1 LTLRNEH
8 GDGIGDIRLGGYYD
22 TSNVLGYTS
31 RERDE
36 LSPSDPSDSAALAIL
51 PAEYVRGRSGAY
63 VQLDHLIAG
72 SSLPHR
78 FGTAIFLAAEY
89 SDPNTA
95 LLSSYVDAGIV
106 RHGTFHDRPND
117 TLSVGFAVANYNPRL
132 QNLQLALQAAGY
144 TVPYNGSEKAFG
156 LNYGWQASNWLVV
169 RPGLQYVLNPNGE
182 LTNLPAAMIVPKS
195 ALVFGLGTYI
205 SF

>member
-1 LTLRNEH
+1 MWGARLKLFPNPNLYIEGAALQVNPIVNTSHGGTYFGFYGATGTELPFEVGLTLRNEH
-8 GDGIGDIRLGGYYD
+8 GDGVGNIRVGGYYD

-36 LSPSDPSDSAALAIL
+36 LSPTDPSDTAALATL

-95 LLSSYVDAGIV
+95 LLTSYIDTRIV
-106 RHGTFHDRPND
+106 RHGTFRNRPND
-117 TLSVGFAVANYNPRL
+117 TLAFGFAAANYN
-132 QNLQLALQAAGY
+132 
-144 TVPYNGSEKAFG
+144 
-156 LNYGWQASNWLVV
+156 
-169 RPGLQYVLNPNGE
+169 
-182 LTNLPAAMIVPKS
+182 
-195 ALVFGLGTYI
+195 
-205 SF
+205 